1 MAKAPLAGQV
11 KTRLCPPL
19 SPEEAAELYR
29 CFLLDKIQ
37 QVRSLDNAS
46 PVIAYTP
53 TDSGHLF
60 EGLAP
65 GFSLLPQRGVDLG
78 ARLAS
83 SLDHLLALGNG
94 GALAIDSDTPTLPV
108 PLLQSAVDLLAG
120 QQVDVVVGP
129 SEDGGYYLIGLRASQ
144 PELFAEMPW
153 STSGVLRETTA
164 RARAR
169 GLRLAE
175 LPPWYD
181 VDTPGDL
188 ERLRADL
195 AGPQRGG
202 ASRTRGFLQASGR

>member
-29 CFLLDKIQ
+29 CFLLDKIE
-37 QVRSLDNAS
+37 QVRSLDKAS

-53 TDSGHLF
+53 ADSGDLF

-83 SLDHLLALGNG
+83 CLEHLLAAGNG
-94 GALAIDSDTPTLPV
+94 GALATDSDTPTLPV
-108 PLLQSAVDLLAG
+108 PFLQRAVDLLAG

-129 SEDGGYYLIGLRASQ
+129 SEDGGYYLIGLRAPQ

-153 STSGVLRETTA
+153 STSRVLRETTE
-164 RARAR
+164 RARVR

-188 ERLRADL
+188 ERLRGDL
-195 AGPQRGG
+195 ARAGLGEPAQ
-202 ASRTRGFLQASGR
+202 TRGFFEASGR